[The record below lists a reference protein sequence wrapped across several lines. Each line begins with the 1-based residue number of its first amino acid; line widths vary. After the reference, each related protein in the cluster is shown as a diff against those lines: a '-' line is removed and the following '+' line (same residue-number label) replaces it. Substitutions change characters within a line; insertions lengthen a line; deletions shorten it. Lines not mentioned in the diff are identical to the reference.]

1 MKNKRG
7 LSQVVTTIILILL
20 IILAISAIWVVVDR
34 LIVKGTGSINLDQFT
49 IDLEIVSA
57 KINGSSATA
66 EVKVRRN
73 VGEGNLTGIK
83 FIVEDPRTAEVYE
96 ERFARFEELGQKTF
110 NLDLLVP
117 GSELVIPEIEKIS
130 IAPIYR
136 VGGQS
141 SDTIGGIADTIEGLE
156 TINFTGTG
164 EGTPGGG
171 AGDLYCIND
180 SDCEEHNYLIEGT
193 RTCDDSEN
201 VVQYEKTYVCN
212 WGYCEEFDSVLT
224 IIEPCPTEYECLDGQ
239 CIEKPIACTNEADC
253 GVDGPVGSKTCQSN
267 PEATVQNY
275 KEYSCVEGFC
285 ESVITQII
293 EECEQGYTCQDGE
306 CFEPLECA
314 SNEDCNFGEVC
325 ELGECIPETM
335 LNNGTIRSVWPYNVG
350 EYMDSHDFPT
360 DSEEFKNYRIVFPE
374 SGNTGCFIILDY
386 VTPRFDGELAYV
398 RVDIIPNDITD
409 GEYYEIWE
417 TDYGCSFL

>member
-164 EGTPGGG
+164 EGTP
-171 AGDLYCIND
+171 
-180 SDCEEHNYLIEGT
+180 
-193 RTCDDSEN
+193 
-201 VVQYEKTYVCN
+201 
-212 WGYCEEFDSVLT
+212 
-224 IIEPCPTEYECLDGQ
+224 
-239 CIEKPIACTNEADC
+239 
-253 GVDGPVGSKTCQSN
+253 
-267 PEATVQNY
+267 
-275 KEYSCVEGFC
+275 
-285 ESVITQII
+285 
-293 EECEQGYTCQDGE
+293 
-306 CFEPLECA
+306 
-314 SNEDCNFGEVC
+314 
-325 ELGECIPETM
+325 
-335 LNNGTIRSVWPYNVG
+335 
-350 EYMDSHDFPT
+350 
-360 DSEEFKNYRIVFPE
+360 
-374 SGNTGCFIILDY
+374 
-386 VTPRFDGELAYV
+386 
-398 RVDIIPNDITD
+398 
-409 GEYYEIWE
+409 
-417 TDYGCSFL
+417 